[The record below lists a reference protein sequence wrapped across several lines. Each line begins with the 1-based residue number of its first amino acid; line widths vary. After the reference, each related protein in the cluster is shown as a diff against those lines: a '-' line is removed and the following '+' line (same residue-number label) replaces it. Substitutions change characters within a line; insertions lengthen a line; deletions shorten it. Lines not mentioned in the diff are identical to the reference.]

1 MITLIKG
8 SWIVGFDG
16 EKHRM
21 IEDGEVAYEDDRVIY
36 VGRNY
41 EGSPDKVVNAKGK
54 LVSPGFINIHAVTSI
69 CITHFR
75 IDGVK
80 QGGSMTN
87 KATMMSN
94 LSNPINHLDGE
105 DMKTSAKFSIV
116 ELLKG
121 GATTIGEITAFGT
134 TGFQPPVEQ
143 PEEFVKVSSEL
154 GLRSY
159 ISHPYTDMKKFK
171 NETGETEY
179 YHDPS
184 AGYKALDEAV
194 KFVERHE
201 GTHDD
206 LTRTMLFPY
215 MYDACSENLLK
226 ATREKADELDIPV
239 HMHAAQY
246 PGEYYESLRRYGKTP
261 VHHLHDIG
269 FLSNKTILT
278 HLLFTSLNPQSQT
291 PGLPLRDMRDIRMLA
306 EKGATLGHT
315 PLVWA
320 RIGIGLHSYTKF
332 KEAGVNIGIGTDAWP
347 MDMIMEMR
355 SAVTTAK
362 LVEGS
367 RTAVTAADVFNASTL
382 GGAKALGRD
391 DIGRLAPG
399 AKADIITVNLSGF
412 HTALVDDPIKSMVY
426 FGNQNDV
433 NTVIV
438 NGKTVVEDRNVPGI
452 DLDKLAEE
460 ANNVNQRWK
469 QRYGYEY
476 PDSFEPL

>member
-8 SWIVGFDG
+8 SWVVGYDG
-16 EKHRM
+16 EKHR
-21 IEDGEVAYEDDRVIY
+21 IITDGEVVFEDDRVIY
-36 VGRNY
+36 VGKNY
-41 EGSPDKVVNAKGK
+41 EGSSDHVIDAKGK

-80 QGGSMTN
+80 KENSMVD
-87 KATMMSN
+87 KAAMMRN
-94 LSNPINHLDGE
+94 LSTPINHLDGK
-105 DMKTSAKFSIV
+105 DLKTSAKFSIV

-159 ISHPYTDMKKFK
+159 ISHPYTDMKKFRNDK
-171 NETGETEY
+171 GETEY
-179 YHDPS
+179 FQDLT
-184 AGYKALDEAV
+184 AGFKALDEAV

-206 LTRTMLFPY
+206 LIRTMMFPY
-215 MYDACSENLLK
+215 MFDACSTELLI
-226 ATREKADELDIPV
+226 ATREKADALDIPV

-246 PGEYYESLRRYGKTP
+246 PGEYYEALRRYGKTP

-269 FLSNKTILT
+269 FLSDKTILT

-291 PGLPLRDMRDIRMLA
+291 PGLPLRDMRDIKMLA
-306 EKGATLGHT
+306 EKGVTLGHT

-320 RIGIGLHSYTKF
+320 RIGIGLHTYAKF
-332 KEAGVNIGIGTDAWP
+332 RDAGVNIGIGTDAWP

-362 LVEGS
+362 LMEGN

-391 DIGRLAPG
+391 DLGKLAPG
-399 AKADIITVNLSGF
+399 SKADIILVNLRGF

-433 NTVIV
+433 DTVIV
-438 NGKTVVEDRNVPGI
+438 DGKTVVENGNVPGVDI
-452 DLDKLAEE
+452 EKLSEE
-460 ANNVNQRWK
+460 ANAVNQRWK
-469 QRYGYEY
+469 ARYGYEY

>member
-8 SWIVGFDG
+8 SWVVGYDG
-16 EKHRM
+16 EKHRL
-21 IEDGEVAYEDDRVIY
+21 ITDGEIAYENDRVIY
-36 VGRNY
+36 VGRNFN
-41 EGSPDKVVNAKGK
+41 GSPDKVIDAKGK

-80 QGGSMTN
+80 RGGAIADS
-87 KATMMSN
+87 ATMLRN
-94 LSNPINHLDGE
+94 LSNPINHLEGD
-105 DMKTSAKFSIV
+105 DLKTSAKFCLV

-143 PEEFVKVSSEL
+143 PEEFVKVSSKL

-159 ISHPYTDMKKFK
+159 ISHPYTDMKKFR
-171 NETGETEY
+171 NNNGETEY
-179 YHDPS
+179 YHDPTS
-184 AGYKALDEAV
+184 GFKALDEAV

-201 GTHDD
+201 GTYDG
-206 LTRTMLFPY
+206 LIRTMLFPY
-215 MYDACSENLLK
+215 MFDACSTAILK
-226 ATREKADELDIPV
+226 VTREKADELDIPV

-246 PGEYYESLRRYGKTP
+246 PGEYYETIRRYGKTP

-269 FLSNKTILT
+269 FLSDKTILT
-278 HLLFTSLNPQSQT
+278 HLLFTSLNPQSQA
-291 PGLPLRDMRDIRMLA
+291 PGLSIRDMRDVSMLA

-320 RIGIGLHSYTKF
+320 RIGLGLHSYAKF

-362 LVEGS
+362 LMEGT
-367 RTAVTAADVFNASTL
+367 RTAVTAADVFNAATL

-391 DIGRLAPG
+391 DLGKLAPG
-399 AKADIITVNLSGF
+399 SKADIVLVNLRGF

-433 NTVIV
+433 DTVIV
-438 NGKTVVEDRNVPGI
+438 NGKTVVENGQIPGV
-452 DLDKLAEE
+452 DLDRLVEE
-460 ANNVNQRWK
+460 ANDVNQRWK
-469 QRYGYEY
+469 ARYGYEY

>member
-1 MITLIKG
+1 MISLIKG
-8 SWIVGFDG
+8 SWVVGYDG
-16 EKHRM
+16 ERHRL
-21 IEDGEVAYEDDRVIY
+21 ITDGEVVYEDDRVIY

-41 EGSPDKVVNAKGK
+41 EGSPDRVIDARGK

-75 IDGVK
+75 IDGIK
-80 QGGSMTN
+80 KGGALADR
-87 KATMMSN
+87 ATMMQN
-94 LSNPINHLDGE
+94 LSTPINHLDG
-105 DMKTSAKFSIV
+105 DDLKTSARFSMV

-143 PEEFVKVSSEL
+143 PEEFVKVASKL

-159 ISHPYTDMKKFK
+159 ISHPYTDLKKFR
-171 NETGETEY
+171 NNRGETEY
-179 YHDPS
+179 YHDPTS
-184 AGYKALDEAV
+184 GFKALDEAV
-194 KFVERHE
+194 KFVEMHE

-206 LTRTMLFPY
+206 LIRTMLFPY
-215 MYDACSENLLK
+215 MFDACSTELLK

-246 PGEYYESLRRYGKTP
+246 PGEYYESIRRYGKTP

-269 FLSNKTILT
+269 FLSEKTILT
-278 HLLFTSLNPQSQT
+278 HLLFTSLNPQSQA
-291 PGLPLRDMRDIRMLA
+291 PGLRQRDMRDIRMLA
-306 EKGATLGHT
+306 ETGATLGHT

-320 RIGIGLHSYTKF
+320 RIGLGLHSYAKF

-362 LVEGS
+362 LMEGS
-367 RTAVTAADVFNASTL
+367 RIAVTAADVFNAATL

-391 DIGRLAPG
+391 DLGRLAPG
-399 AKADIITVNLSGF
+399 SKADIVLVDLRGF

-433 NTVIV
+433 DTVIV
-438 NGKTVVEDRNVPGI
+438 DGKTVVENGQVPGV
-452 DLDKLAEE
+452 DLGRLVEE
-460 ANNVNQRWK
+460 ANDVNQRWK
-469 QRYGYEY
+469 ARYRFEY

>member
-8 SWIVGFDG
+8 SWVVGYDG
-16 EKHRM
+16 ERHRL
-21 IEDGEVAYEDDRVIY
+21 ITDGEVAYEDDRVIY

-41 EGSPDKVVNAKGK
+41 EGSPNNVIDAKGK
-54 LVSPGFINIHAVTSI
+54 LVSPGLINIHAVTSI

-75 IDGVK
+75 IDGIK
-80 QGGSMTN
+80 KGGALADR
-87 KATMMSN
+87 ATMMRN
-94 LSNPINHLDGE
+94 LSNSINHLDG
-105 DMKTSAKFSIV
+105 DDLKTSALFSMV

-143 PEEFVKVSSEL
+143 PEEFVKVASKL

-159 ISHPYTDMKKFK
+159 ISHPFTDLKKFRNTK
-171 NETGETEY
+171 GEAEY
-179 YHDPS
+179 HHDAT
-184 AGYKALDEAV
+184 AGFKALDEAV

-206 LTRTMLFPY
+206 LIRTMLFPY
-215 MYDACSENLLK
+215 MFDACSTELLK

-239 HMHAAQY
+239 HMHVAQY
-246 PGEYYESLRRYGKTP
+246 PGEYYETIRLYGKTP

-269 FLSNKTILT
+269 FLSEKTILT
-278 HLLFTSLNPQSQT
+278 HLLFTSLNPQSQA

-320 RIGIGLHSYTKF
+320 RIGLGLHSYAKF

-362 LVEGS
+362 LMEGS

-382 GGAKALGRD
+382 GGAKALDRED
-391 DIGRLAPG
+391 LGRLAPG
-399 AKADIITVNLSGF
+399 AKADIILVNLRGF

-433 NTVIV
+433 DTVIV
-438 NGKTVVEDRNVPGI
+438 DGKTVVENGQVPGV
-452 DLDKLAEE
+452 DLEKLADE
-460 ANNVNQRWK
+460 ANAVNQRWK
-469 QRYGYEY
+469 ARYGYEY

>member
-8 SWIVGFDG
+8 SWVVGYDG
-16 EKHRM
+16 EKHRL
-21 IEDGEVAYEDDRVIY
+21 ITDGDVAYENDRVIY
-36 VGRNY
+36 VGKNY
-41 EGSPDKVVNAKGK
+41 KGTPDHVIDANGK

-80 QGGSMTN
+80 QGDSMAN

-94 LSNPINHLDGE
+94 LSSPINHLDGE
-105 DMKTSAKFSIV
+105 DLKTSAKFSIV

-134 TGFQPPVEQ
+134 TGFQPPLEQ
-143 PEEFVKVSSEL
+143 PEEFVKISSEL

-159 ISHPYTDMKKFK
+159 ISHPYTDMKKFRNNK
-171 NETGETEY
+171 GETEY
-179 YHDPS
+179 YHDPT
-184 AGYKALDEAV
+184 AGFKALDDAV
-194 KFVERHE
+194 KFVDRHE

-206 LTRTMLFPY
+206 LIRTMLFPY
-215 MYDACSENLLK
+215 MYDACSEDLLK

-246 PGEYYESLRRYGKTP
+246 PAEYYETLRRYGKTP

-269 FLSNKTILT
+269 FLSDKTILT

-291 PGLPLRDMRDIRMLA
+291 PGMPLRDMRDIRMLA

-320 RIGIGLHSYTKF
+320 RIGLGLHSYAKF

-362 LVEGS
+362 LMEGS

-391 DIGRLAPG
+391 ELGMLAPG
-399 AKADIITVNLSGF
+399 AKADIILVNLRGF

-433 NTVIV
+433 DTVIV
-438 NGKTVVEDRNVPGI
+438 DGKTVVENGKVPGV
-452 DLDKLAEE
+452 DLEKLVEE
-460 ANNVNQRWK
+460 ANAVNQRWK
-469 QRYGYEY
+469 ARYGYEY
-476 PDSFEPL
+476 PESFEPL